1 MPFWVDLSKC
11 TEHVIIVSLL
21 FVPEFVD
28 TVLQKVH
35 SNLIWGHN
43 NYVVSIYCFCF
54 FLVILG
60 IQYKCYVLV
69 LNIIIFL

>member
-11 TEHVIIVSLL
+11 IQCLIIMSLL
-21 FVPEFVD
+21 FIPEFVD

-43 NYVVSIYCFCF
+43 NYVVSIIYGC

-60 IQYKCYVLV
+60 MQYKCYILV
-69 LNIIIFL
+69 LNGIIFL

>member
-1 MPFWVDLSKC
+1 M
-11 TEHVIIVSLL
+11 SLL
-21 FVPEFVD
+21 FIPEFVD

-43 NYVVSIYCFCF
+43 NLIYGC

-60 IQYKCYVLV
+60 MQYKCYVLV
-69 LNIIIFL
+69 LNGIIFL